1 MAEGR
6 KAKEIMRKTLLFIK
20 SMLIAIVATASND
33 PESYCEGE
41 KDAK

>member
-1 MAEGR
+1 
-6 KAKEIMRKTLLFIK
+6 MRKILLLIK
-20 SMLIAIVATASND
+20 SLLIIILATASND